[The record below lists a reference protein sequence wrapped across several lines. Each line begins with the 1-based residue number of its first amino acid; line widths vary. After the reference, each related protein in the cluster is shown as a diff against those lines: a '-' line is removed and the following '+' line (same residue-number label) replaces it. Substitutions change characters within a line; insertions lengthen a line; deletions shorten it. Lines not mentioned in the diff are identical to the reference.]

1 VTTPAREAYDQ
12 LVAQGL
18 KLDLTRGKPSPAQL
32 DLAGPLL
39 ALDMSD
45 DYRSAD
51 GIDTRNY
58 AGDNGAGLPELR
70 AIWSELLH
78 IPVEQLLALGNASL
92 QVMHDSVV
100 HALLHG
106 VPGNVR
112 PWRDDDI
119 AFLCPSPGYDRHFA
133 VTEALGIRM
142 IPVPFDEQGR
152 LPLDVVAEHLQDPAV
167 RGMWCVPMFANPGG
181 EVYDE
186 ETIRALVSLPAA
198 APDFRLF
205 WDNAYAVHVLGE
217 EFPPV
222 VDVLGLAAE
231 AGNADRVLVFASTS
245 KITLAGGGVAFFG
258 ASPANV
264 AWYRQHSAVQTI
276 GPDKVNQLRHV
287 RHLRDAEGVRALM
300 QQHRALLAPKFAAT
314 ERILQERLGDLAHW
328 TTPAGG
334 YFIALTGPDGTATRA
349 VELAKAA
356 GIAVTPAGA
365 AFPYGE
371 DPADAVIRLAPSFP
385 SLADLE
391 AAVDGLCTC
400 LLLAIEERGAA

>member
-1 VTTPAREAYDQ
+1 VTTPARQAYDE
-12 LVAQGL
+12 LVARGL

-32 DLAGPLL
+32 DLAAPLL

-58 AGDNGAGLPELR
+58 AGDDGSGLRELR

-92 QVMHDSVV
+92 QVMHDTIV

-119 AFLCPSPGYDRHFA
+119 AFLCPTPGYDRHFA
-133 VTEALGIRM
+133 VTEAFGIRM

-186 ETIRALVSLPAA
+186 ATVRELVSLPAA

-205 WDNAYAVHVLGE
+205 WDNAYAVHVLTD

-258 ASPANV
+258 GSPANV
-264 AWYRQHSAVQTI
+264 AWYRQHSSVQTI

-287 RHLRDAEGVRALM
+287 RHLRDADGVRALM
-300 QQHRALLAPKFAAT
+300 QRHRAIIAPKFAAT
-314 ERILQERLGDLAHW
+314 ERILAERLGGIAHW
-328 TTPAGG
+328 STPAGG
-334 YFIALTGPDGTATRA
+334 YFIALTAPAGTATRA
-349 VELAKAA
+349 VDLARAA

-371 DPADAVIRLAPSFP
+371 DPADAVIRLAPTLP
-385 SLADLE
+385 SPEDLE
-391 AAVDGLCTC
+391 VAVDGLCTC
-400 LLLAIEERGAA
+400 ILLAIEDAG

>member
-1 VTTPAREAYDQ
+1 MTTPARQAYDE
-12 LVAQGL
+12 LLARGL
-18 KLDLTRGKPSPAQL
+18 QLDLTRGKPSPAQL
-32 DLAGPLL
+32 DLAAPLL
-39 ALDMSD
+39 ALDMSGD
-45 DYRSAD
+45 HLAAD
-51 GIDTRNY
+51 GTDVRNY

-70 AIWSELLH
+70 AIWGELLH
-78 IPVEQLLALGNASL
+78 IPVAQILALGNSSL
-92 QVMHDSVV
+92 QVMHDTLV

-106 VPGNVR
+106 VPGDIR
-112 PWRDDDI
+112 PWRDDEI
-119 AFLCPSPGYDRHFA
+119 AFLCPVPGYDRHFA
-133 VTEALGIRM
+133 ITEAFGVRM

-152 LPLDVVAEHLQDPAV
+152 LPLDVVARHLEDPAV

-186 ETIRALVSLPAA
+186 QTVQALVSLPAA
-198 APDFRLF
+198 APGFRLF
-205 WDNAYAVHVLGE
+205 WDNAYAVHVLQD

-231 AGNADRVLVFASTS
+231 AGNPDRPLVFASTS

-264 AWYRQHSAVQTI
+264 AWYREHSSAQTI

-287 RHLRDAEGVRALM
+287 RHLRDADGVRELM
-300 QQHRALLAPKFAAT
+300 GRHREIIQPKFAAT
-314 ERILQERLGDLAHW
+314 ERILQERLGGVARW

-334 YFIALTGPDGTATRA
+334 YFIALTAPDRTATRT

-371 DPADAVIRLAPSFP
+371 DPADAVIRIAPTFP
-385 SLADLE
+385 SLADVEL
-391 AAVDGLCTC
+391 AVDGLCTC
-400 LLLAIEERGAA
+400 LLLAIEEHAAG